1 MSQNIIHLTIV
12 QNTLQIQY
20 VHKHHN
26 FWDLIQLTQFVCTG
40 QLLIWSR
47 MAAMFFVMLSYL
59 HFTRVVTVVT

>member
-26 FWDLIQLTQFVCTG
+26 FWDLIKLTQFVRTG
-40 QLLIWSR
+40 QLLNETGHGWQQCS
-47 MAAMFFVMLSYL
+47 L
-59 HFTRVVTVVT
+59 